1 MRPTDSETVFVA
13 NAHPTIRV
21 DKIRVRDV
29 ASAILHEERKTGGR
43 VNIILA
49 TDAHVADLNLKYL
62 NRDGSTDVLS
72 FPMEDDEHTV
82 QEEHIMG
89 EVYVSLDRARQQAK
103 EYKVS
108 FVEEVDRLVIH
119 GVLHLCGYDHERA
132 RDARLMK
139 AKERDFLE
147 IFR

>member
-1 MRPTDSETVFVA
+1 MKHTDSEKVFVA
-13 NAHPTIRV
+13 NAHPSIMV
-21 DKIRVRDV
+21 DQIRVRDV
-29 ASAILHEERKTGGR
+29 ASTVLQKECKGGGR
-43 VNIILA
+43 VNIVLA
-49 TDAHVADLNLKYL
+49 TDADLADLNSKYL
-62 NRDGSTDVLS
+62 DRDGSTDVLS
-72 FPMEDDEHTV
+72 FPMGDDEHIV

-132 RDARLMK
+132 RDARMMK